1 MSTKLDKD
9 IDQVLDAKVGKKK
22 TLVSKWCTPTGT
34 RVMDVLHGVSLL
46 AVLGTALWNMV
57 LTMQGAATVEAM
69 KPVFITT
76 LIAAIIKIPSQV
88 CSAQGRLGGWMTVAG
103 SVITVIITAILI
115 GYLTFDP
122 KYANDTQEDAC
133 VIVNEK
139 DSQGKPS
146 TKCFNSTIESS
157 KINVNAKSK
166 PCKDVGACDTSNTDL
181 GTSRRGPH
189 TKAHWSPI
197 FHA

>member
-1 MSTKLDKD
+1 MSTKLGKD
-9 IDQVLDAKVGKKK
+9 IDKVLDAKIGKKK

-57 LTMQGAATVEAM
+57 LTMQGQATVEAM

-88 CSAQGRLGGWMTVAG
+88 CAAQGRLGGWMTVAG

-122 KYANDTQEDAC
+122 KYANDTMEDAC
-133 VIVNEK
+133 VVVNET
-139 DSQGKPS
+139 DSKGKTF

-157 KINVNAKSK
+157 KINVDAKSN
-166 PCKDVGACDTSNTDL
+166 PCKNVGVCPKSFSDTQ
-181 GTSRRGPH
+181 RRGPH

>member
-1 MSTKLDKD
+1 MSTKLGKD
-9 IDQVLDAKVGKKK
+9 IDKVLDSKVGAKK

-34 RVMDVLHGVSLL
+34 KVMDVLHGVSLL

-57 LTMQGAATVEAM
+57 LTIQDKASVEAM
-69 KPVFITT
+69 KPIFITT

-103 SVITVIITAILI
+103 SIVTVIITAILI

-122 KYANDTQEDAC
+122 AYANDTFEDAC
-133 VIVNEK
+133 VIVDEK

-157 KINVNAKSK
+157 KINVHAKSK
-166 PCKDVGACDTSNTDL
+166 PCTNVAVCSSQTFEATQ
-181 GTSRRGPH
+181 RRGKH
-189 TKAHWSPI
+189 NKAHWSPI

>member
-1 MSTKLDKD
+1 MSTKLGKD
-9 IDQVLDAKVGKKK
+9 IDKVLDAKVGKKK

-46 AVLGTALWNMV
+46 SVLGTALWNMV
-57 LTMQGAATVEAM
+57 LTMQDKATVEKM

-88 CSAQGRLGGWMTVAG
+88 CAAQGRLGGWMTVAG
-103 SVITVIITAILI
+103 SVITVIITSILI

-122 KYANDTQEDAC
+122 KYANDTTEDAC
-133 VIVNEK
+133 VVVNET
-139 DSQGKPS
+139 DSTGKTF
-146 TKCFNSTIESS
+146 TKCFRSTIESS
-157 KINVNAKSK
+157 KINLDAK
-166 PCKDVGACDTSNTDL
+166 TDL
-181 GTSRRGPH
+181 CPSTCPTQTSVVTERRGPH

-197 FHA
+197 FHV

>member
-1 MSTKLDKD
+1 MSTKLGKD
-9 IDQVLDAKVGKKK
+9 IDKVLDAKVGQKK
-22 TLVSKWCTPTGT
+22 TLISKWCTPTGT

-57 LTMQGAATVEAM
+57 LTIQDKASVEAM
-69 KPVFITT
+69 KPIFITT

-88 CSAQGRLGGWMTVAG
+88 CAAQGRVGGWMTVTG
-103 SVITVIITAILI
+103 SIVTVIITAILI

-122 KYANDTQEDAC
+122 AYANDTFEDAC
-133 VIVNEK
+133 VIVKEPM
-139 DSQGKPS
+139 DDPDGK

-157 KINVNAKSK
+157 KINVHATSS
-166 PCKDVGACDTSNTDL
+166 PCKQISACDENISSTGLAKGRFNKS
-181 GTSRRGPH
+181 
-189 TKAHWSPI
+189 HWSPI

>member
-1 MSTKLDKD
+1 MSTKLGKD
-9 IDQVLDAKVGKKK
+9 IDKVLDARVGKKK

-34 RVMDVLHGVSLL
+34 KVMDVLHGVSLL

-57 LTMQGAATVEAM
+57 LTTQGGATVEAM

-88 CSAQGRLGGWMTVAG
+88 CAAQGRLGGWMTVAG
-103 SVITVIITAILI
+103 SVITVIITSILI

-122 KYANDTQEDAC
+122 KYANDTTEDAC
-133 VIVNEK
+133 VIVNET
-139 DSQGKPS
+139 DSTGKQHQ
-146 TKCFNSTIESS
+146 KCFNSTIESS
-157 KINVNAKSK
+157 KINVDAKSK
-166 PCKDVGACDTSNTDL
+166 PCQNVGVCTSQTFEV
-181 GTSRRGPH
+181 TQRRGPH

-197 FHA
+197 FHV

>member
-1 MSTKLDKD
+1 MSTKLGKD
-9 IDQVLDAKVGKKK
+9 IDKVLDAKIGKKK

-57 LTMQGAATVEAM
+57 LTMQGQATVEAM

-88 CSAQGRLGGWMTVAG
+88 CAAQGRLGGWMTVAG

-122 KYANDTQEDAC
+122 KYANDTMEDAC
-133 VIVNEK
+133 VVVHET
-139 DSQGKPS
+139 DSKGKTS

-157 KINVNAKSK
+157 KINVDATSN
-166 PCKDVGACDTSNTDL
+166 PCKNVGECPSQTFEVTR
-181 GTSRRGPH
+181 RRGPH